1 MTKRDIFNEV
11 LAGLREIQA
20 FETGKK
26 TLRTHRVT
34 SKPLPSL
41 SGEQIREIRE
51 GLGVS
56 RGVFAHQLR
65 VSPRTLENWE
75 QGRAKPNDQAKTLIL
90 LVAKHPD
97 TLVRLQAI

>member
-90 LVAKHPD
+90 LVAKYPD